1 LRSSMSACGSMAE
14 GLYTCV
20 AHLAPGR
27 FDNDGPQERV
37 LGHLPLPFAVSHHVP
52 HEHSSKKPGRLVFMR
67 IRLVCISWFLDGCL
81 RQGYVGFADLLA
93 SRACMEASWI
103 LSLMRWIIFGTHDPR
118 TSREDA
124 PAPPSLLAC
133 LRTFCGLG
141 VVIVRMDFVGSKRE
155 MSPNRPSHFL
165 PYRNRV
171 PQGS

>member
-1 LRSSMSACGSMAE
+1 MSACGSMAE

-37 LGHLPLPFAVSHHVP
+37 LGHLPLPFAVSHHVS

-103 LSLMRWIIFGTHDPR
+103 LSLMRWIICGRLMVSCLTDASKGEPMTSEPVGKTH
-118 TSREDA
+118 
-124 PAPPSLLAC
+124 
-133 LRTFCGLG
+133 
-141 VVIVRMDFVGSKRE
+141 
-155 MSPNRPSHFL
+155 RPHHPFL
-165 PYRNRV
+165 PVCGRFAD
-171 PQGS
+171 SA